1 MFIMMKIASF
11 INYAKLE
18 FMGKEHREF
27 PKILEVLKDN
37 PRGMSVKQI
46 SEAIGVN
53 RISVGHYLEIL
64 LLLGEVDME
73 TYGQAKVFFLSKRIP
88 INAMMD
94 LTSDA
99 VLMLN
104 EEKKIV
110 STNEKMSALLGIE
123 NNFQGI
129 DAEKIIYEKL
139 LIDISELIDSG
150 IEGEKVSKEITI
162 SVSGEEQYFQMKI
175 IPTVFSDG
183 SSGITIIFV
192 DITDYKK
199 SLIALAES
207 ENKLLTLIQKL
218 SDFLNYVDE
227 YEKINADIRNPLQAI
242 VGLTD
247 LEGGK
252 IANRVYD
259 EALEIDKSLR
269 ELDIGWREAENIRDF
284 IRKYVAINNILLNAA

>member
-1 MFIMMKIASF
+1 MFVMVKIASF
-11 INYAKLE
+11 INYTKLE
-18 FMGKEHREF
+18 LMGKEHREF
-27 PKILEVLKDN
+27 PKIIEVLKEN

-46 SEAIGVN
+46 SEAIGIN

-88 INAMMD
+88 IHAMMD

-99 VLMLN
+99 VLVLN

-110 STNEKMSALLGIE
+110 STNKRMFTLLGIGDH
-123 NNFQGI
+123 FQGLE
-129 DAEKIIYEKL
+129 AEKILSEKL
-139 LIDISELIDSG
+139 LIDVSEYIDSAM
-150 IEGEKVSKEITI
+150 EGEEITKEIAI
-162 SVSGEEQYFQMKI
+162 SLFGKEQYFRMKV

-183 SSGITIIFV
+183 SAGITIIFV

-199 SLIALAES
+199 SLIALSES

-218 SDFLNYVDE
+218 SDFFNYIDE
-227 YEKINADIRNPLQAI
+227 YDKINADIRNPLQTI

-252 IANRVYD
+252 TANHVYN
-259 EALEIDKSLR
+259 EALEIDKALR
-269 ELDIGWREAENIRDF
+269 ELDIGWKEAENIRDF
-284 IRKYVAINNILLNAA
+284 IRKYVKINDFKLNAV